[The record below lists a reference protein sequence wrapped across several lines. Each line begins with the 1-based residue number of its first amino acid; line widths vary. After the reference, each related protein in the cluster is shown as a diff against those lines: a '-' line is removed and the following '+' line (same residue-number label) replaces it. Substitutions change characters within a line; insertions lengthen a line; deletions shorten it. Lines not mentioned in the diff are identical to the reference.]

1 VDFPLLETTRLQLRA
16 LSSDDANQIFTLF
29 ANEQVIAYYD
39 LEAFTQPSQAQQ
51 LIELFQARHEQ
62 GLGIRWGI
70 FLKDR
75 NSLIGTCGFNSWSS
89 KMHHAVLGYDLMPP
103 YWGQG
108 YATEAVTAILQAA
121 FDGRLPCG
129 PLHRIQADTVPGNTA
144 SEALL
149 RRLGFQKEG
158 LRRQSGYWKNAYHDL
173 NCFGLLKSEFAA
185 PVR

>member
-1 VDFPLLETTRLQLRA
+1 MDFPLVETTRLQLRA
-16 LSSDDANQIFTLF
+16 LSTDDASQVFTLF

-39 LEAFTQPSQAQQ
+39 LEAFTQLCQAQQ

-62 GLGIRWGI
+62 ALGIRWGI

-75 NSLIGTCGFNSWSS
+75 KTLIGTCGFNSWSS
-89 KMHHAVLGYDLMPP
+89 KMHNAVLGYDLMPP

-108 YATEAVTAILQAA
+108 YATEAVTAIIRDA
-121 FDGRLPCG
+121 FTGLLACG

-149 RRLGFQKEG
+149 HRLGFQKEG
-158 LRRQSGYWKNAYHDL
+158 LRRQSGYWKNTYHDL
-173 NCFGLLKSEFAA
+173 NCFGLLKAEFALPA
-185 PVR
+185 R